1 MDVMNPILP
10 ESWPLIRYHLVV
22 SLLSFPWFSTSFTSS
37 IPYPEEFIFEGRQ
50 WLSYLRVFVL
60 ADE

>member
-1 MDVMNPILP
+1 MNPILP

-37 IPYPEEFIFEGRQ
+37 IPYPEEFIVEGR
-50 WLSYLRVFVL
+50 WLFGNLRVFV
-60 ADE
+60 